1 LRVRLLLPDIA
12 ENRWFQRAR
21 PLCRAFSLLLQ
32 LTTTITLCSQ
42 FLRREQK
49 QNKNKEGTDFHRSDV
64 MLRLTLELVEFSAVI
79 GSLVM
84 IWLLANGF
92 APLTMV

>member
-1 LRVRLLLPDIA
+1 M
-12 ENRWFQRAR
+12 
-21 PLCRAFSLLLQ
+21 S
-32 LTTTITLCSQ
+32 ITLCSHS
-42 FLRREQK
+42 LHLE
-49 QNKNKEGTDFHRSDV
+49 QNKNKNKERTNFLGSDV
-64 MLRLTLELVEFSAVI
+64 MLRLTLELVEFGAVI